1 MSNSQRYDRRRSRDE
16 IPPSTED
23 LIERA
28 VNEARKL
35 PSYDAHDE
43 ESTARHNIP
52 QDLHFHMHAPQPS
65 KPDSDPPAGEIELGP
80 VKVRG
85 IPRWM
90 TIAIVATG
98 VVIAAVTAAASHF
111 ASK

>member
-1 MSNSQRYDRRRSRDE
+1 M
-16 IPPSTED
+16 PPSTEV

-52 QDLHFHMHAPQPS
+52 ADVHFHMHAPQPS
-65 KPDSDPPAGEIELGP
+65 KPDSDPPGEIELGP

-85 IPRWM
+85 IPKWA
-90 TIAIVATG
+90 TVAIVATG

-111 ASK
+111 AAK

>member
-1 MSNSQRYDRRRSRDE
+1 MSSSRRYEREPYRAVRDYTAAE
-16 IPPSTED
+16 

-28 VNEARKL
+28 ENEARKL
-35 PSYDAHDE
+35 PSYDANDE

-52 QDLHFHMHAPQPS
+52 ADIHFHNHVHPS
-65 KPDSDPPAGEIELGP
+65 KPDSDPPDGEIELGP

-98 VVIAAVTAAASHF
+98 VVIAAATAAASHF
-111 ASK
+111 AAK